1 MQYNAVLPDDVVFCS
16 VLDVIALTFL
26 MVLKSCMYNALPG
39 VVQVSSVLYSSAMS
53 DRVKRSGTQW
63 CHV

>member
-1 MQYNAVLPDDVVFCS
+1 MRHNAVLSDDVLCLVHG
-16 VLDVIALTFL
+16 VIALTFIV
-26 MVLKSCMYNALPG
+26 VLKSCMYNALPG

-53 DRVKRSGTQW
+53 DKVKRSGTQW